1 MEEKDMNLIHKRLRV
16 MLTVVLF
23 ATLLA
28 GCSCKHTWQESTCLA
43 PRTCTRCGETE
54 GKVRAHE
61 WGSTDCRDPQPCVV
75 CGTMEGLEVTH
86 QWREDCKICVNC
98 GQDERPAEDRFPDRL
113 AEGLQKRWQLEKDL
127 KVDRK
132 YVYTKEDWTAMFDAE
147 YEKLASFKED
157 KFKDETLR
165 ELANRYI
172 RHLEESYE
180 ALEQFG
186 TDQWTDEYNSRVY
199 QQQTVTLVELNK
211 LFPITVAEEYEK
223 NLTKMLNNGE
233 IIQMV
238 TTIIDQIYFLDIR
251 DTGYGT
257 TYETTIR
264 NSTSL
269 TFEWFTLEVELLDDS
284 GNVLDTK
291 LLELTS
297 WEPEEKVRLNFTT
310 KEPFSSIDIAFAN
323 WKLPE

>member
-1 MEEKDMNLIHKRLRV
+1 MNLINKRLCV
-16 MLTVVLF
+16 MLIAALF
-23 ATLLA
+23 VTLLA

-86 QWREDCKICVNC
+86 QWREDCRICVNC

-113 AEGLQKRWQLEKDL
+113 AEGLQNRWQLEKDL
-127 KVDRK
+127 KVDKK

-180 ALEQFG
+180 TLEKFG

-199 QQQTVTLVELNK
+199 QQQTVTLLELNR
-211 LFPITVAEEYEK
+211 LYPLTVAQEHEK
-223 NLTKMLNNGE
+223 SFTKMLNNGE
-233 IIQMV
+233 IIEMV

-291 LLELTS
+291 LLELNN

>member
-1 MEEKDMNLIHKRLRV
+1 MNLIHKRLRV
-16 MLTVVLF
+16 MLTVALF

-43 PRTCTRCGETE
+43 PRTCTLCGETE

-98 GQDERPAEDRFPDRL
+98 GQDERPADERFPDRL

-180 ALEQFG
+180 SLEQFG

>member
-1 MEEKDMNLIHKRLRV
+1 MNLIHKRLRV
-16 MLTVVLF
+16 MLTVALF

-28 GCSCKHTWQESTCLA
+28 GCSCKHTWQEATCLA

-157 KFKDETLR
+157 KFKDEALR

-180 ALEQFG
+180 TLEQFG

>member
-1 MEEKDMNLIHKRLRV
+1 MKAINKRLCTA
-16 MLTVVLF
+16 LCLF
-23 ATLLA
+23 LFVTLLA

-98 GQDERPAEDRFPDRL
+98 GQDERPADERFPDRL

-157 KFKDETLR
+157 KFKDEALR

-180 ALEQFG
+180 TLEQFG

>member
-1 MEEKDMNLIHKRLRV
+1 MNLIHKRLRV
-16 MLTVVLF
+16 MLTVALF

-43 PRTCTRCGETE
+43 PRTCTLCGETE

-180 ALEQFG
+180 TLEQFG

>member
-1 MEEKDMNLIHKRLRV
+1 MNLIHKRLRV
-16 MLTVVLF
+16 MLTVALF

-43 PRTCTRCGETE
+43 PRTCTLCGETE

-98 GQDERPAEDRFPDRL
+98 GQDERPADERFPDRL

-180 ALEQFG
+180 TLEQFG

>member
-1 MEEKDMNLIHKRLRV
+1 MTVRNKGLFTALIL
-16 MLTVVLF
+16 LLF
-23 ATLLA
+23 VTLLA

-54 GKVRAHE
+54 GKVRAHD
-61 WGSTDCRDPQPCVV
+61 WGSTDCANPQPCVV

-86 QWREDCKICVNC
+86 QWREDCKICVSC
-98 GQDERPAEDRFPDRL
+98 GQDERPADDRFPDRL
-113 AEGLQKRWQLEKDL
+113 AEGLQKRFRLEKEL

-165 ELANRYI
+165 ELAYSYV

-180 ALEQFG
+180 TLELFG
-186 TDQWTDEYNSRVY
+186 TDQWTDAYNSRVY

-251 DTGYGT
+251 TTGFGT

-269 TFEWFTLEVELLDDS
+269 TFEWFTLEVELLDEN
-284 GNVLDTK
+284 GEVLDTK
-291 LLELTS
+291 LLELAN
-297 WEPEEKVRLNFTT
+297 WEPDEKVRLNFVT